1 MRCHV
6 GLKSEYEWYFN
17 GKRHSNLYGKGAK
30 NVVGAADIRTQQ
42 AWVFVDKVVRPRD
55 FFSETMK
62 HIVSTTVHEMIHLCG
77 FEEDVA
83 VRGEELLV
91 WDGWSQRYCPLPPYR
106 GK

>member
-17 GKRHSNLYGKGAK
+17 GASHSHLYGKGSEHIM
-30 NVVGAADIRTQQ
+30 GTADVNKQQ
-42 AWVFVDKVVRPRD
+42 AWIFIDTIVKPRD
-55 FFSETMK
+55 FFSQMMK
-62 HIVSTTVHEMIHLCG
+62 DIVSTTVHELIHLCG
-77 FEEDVA
+77 HEEDVA

-91 WDGWSQRYCPLPPYR
+91 WDGWSRRYCPLPPYQ